1 MNSIDS
7 QTTDGRFD
15 DLAGKEARDKIREL
29 AEKAGVCFFCT
40 DIRSG
45 KPFSVRPMG
54 QEEIDDAGHIWFLSA
69 SDSHKNAELEA
80 DPATQLLFQG
90 GDYTPFMTLYGTTR
104 ISKDRNRIEDLWD
117 ANMKNW
123 FTGGKDD
130 PRITVLEFIPTE
142 GYYWDTQHGSL
153 VAFAKIA
160 FGALTGQTAD
170 DSIQGELKP

>member
-15 DLAGKEARDKIREL
+15 NLAGKEARDKIREL

-117 ANMKNW
+117 TNMKNW